1 MSEDAVVCREMG
13 CTRAEFLAWLP
24 GAVGGAAFS
33 IQNDHIHIFY
43 GGGEV
48 RIEIEQKPE
57 RRIGRLALPV
67 LRVRTRFSGIGARAR
82 EEFLRHFDLAMRRG
96 GG

>member
-1 MSEDAVVCREMG
+1 VSEDAVVSLEMG

-24 GAVGGAAFS
+24 DAVRGAPFRIQGNRIDIVYGA
-33 IQNDHIHIFY
+33 
-43 GGGEV
+43 GEV
-48 RIEIEQKPE
+48 RIEIEEEPE

-67 LRVRTRFSGIGARAR
+67 LRVRIRFSGIDAPAR
-82 EEFLRHFDLAMRRG
+82 EEFLRHFDLATRRG